1 MNNNNNKF
9 TRLTPNQVN
18 SDDFQKSIV
27 EWSFEIKAEEA
38 SNDTKWWVD
47 YIINSRESSYLSEQK
62 EANNID
68 EKKSPDVIYYNPWY
82 EYTPEEIEEIDQVMR
97 YVNKVDNIIS
107 MWEKFSNSIDY
118 NKFVLSYWKMTYR
131 VKKHFEEIYHDL
143 RIRYLVEKIDNNL
156 KIKNNPKHSLTHY
169 IRELIDIDPLFD
181 YSYFYD
187 KYENASDDLAIVFD
201 RLAEE

>member
-1 MNNNNNKF
+1 MNNKI
-9 TRLTPNQVN
+9 TRLAPDQVN
-18 SDDFQKSIV
+18 SEEFQQTIV
-27 EWSFEIKAEEA
+27 EWSFEIKSEKA

-47 YIINSRESSYLSEQK
+47 DIINSRESDDLSEQK
-62 EANNID
+62 LSNDID
-68 EKKSPDVIYYNPWY
+68 EKSNPDVIYYNPWY

-143 RIRYLVEKIDNNL
+143 RVRYLVEKIDNNL
-156 KIKNNPKHSLTHY
+156 KVKNNPKHSLVHY

-181 YSYFYD
+181 YTYFYN
-187 KYENASDDLAIVFD
+187 KYEHAEESLAIVFD
-201 RLAEE
+201 RLTKE

>member
-1 MNNNNNKF
+1 MNNKI
-9 TRLTPNQVN
+9 TRLSPDQVN
-18 SDDFQKSIV
+18 SDEFQQTII
-27 EWSFEIKAEEA
+27 EWSFEIKSGQA
-38 SNDTKWWVD
+38 SNDTKWEVD
-47 YIINSRESSYLSEQK
+47 DIINSRESDDLSEQK
-62 EANNID
+62 LSNDID
-68 EKKSPDVIYYNPWY
+68 KKTNPDVIYYNPWY

-143 RIRYLVEKIDNNL
+143 RVRYLVEKIDNNL
-156 KIKNNPKHSLTHY
+156 KVKNNPKHSLVHY

-181 YSYFYD
+181 YTYFYN
-187 KYENASDDLAIVFD
+187 KYEHAEESLAIVFD
-201 RLAEE
+201 RLTKE